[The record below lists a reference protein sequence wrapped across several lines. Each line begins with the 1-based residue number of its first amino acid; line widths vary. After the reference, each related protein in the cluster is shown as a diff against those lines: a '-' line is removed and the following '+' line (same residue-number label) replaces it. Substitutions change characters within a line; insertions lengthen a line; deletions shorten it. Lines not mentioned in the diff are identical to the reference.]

1 MEKKTKAVF
10 DFDNTIT
17 TKDTLFHFIEFYHG
31 SMKFWTGMTLLLP
44 ILVLFKL
51 KLLNSEKAKQI
62 LFSYYF
68 KNTNFDVF
76 QLKCGKY
83 KEKIDDILN
92 KVAIDKIRRHQ
103 QEGHEVLIVSAS
115 IENWIYPWAKKNGID
130 KIVGTQLEIVNNK
143 LTGKFTTPNCN
154 GNEKVKRLLT
164 LYPNKNDYILYAYG
178 DSKGDIPM
186 LELADYPYYR
196 EFN

>member
-17 TKDTLFHFIEFYHG
+17 TKDTLFHFIKFYHG
-31 SMKFWTGMTLLLP
+31 SMKFWSGMTLLLP

-51 KLLNSEKAKQI
+51 KLLNNEKAKQI

-76 QLKCGKY
+76 QLKCGEY
-83 KEKIDDILN
+83 KEKLDDILN
-92 KVAIDKIRRHQ
+92 KVAIDKIRWHQ

-130 KIVGTQLEIVNNK
+130 RIVGTQLEIVNNK

-186 LELADYPYYR
+186 LKLADYSYYR